1 MPSRDCQ
8 LRFIPLGGFGEI
20 GMNCLALESEGRLL
34 LVDFGVMFPHSDTP
48 GIDVIH
54 PSLDYLVERRDDIA
68 GLVLTHGHED
78 HVAGVPYLLRE
89 LDVPIYGAP
98 YTLRLLEDRLREFDR
113 AGALESRTIS
123 SGDRCRVEPFEVRPF
138 PMPHSIIDNTGLL
151 VDCPGGRVL
160 HSGDFRLGL
169 GGADRGRDAL
179 GRLSEMA
186 EGGVDVMVVD
196 STGSEEREAIGD
208 EAQVARA
215 IDRLVSTA
223 PGRVFVSI
231 FSSNVKRLEAIV
243 QIADERGRKVALSG
257 RSVHHH
263 VGAASETGE
272 LTLPAET
279 LIPAEDAMK
288 LPRDELLVLLSGT
301 QGEQRSALG
310 RLAWERHRD
319 LHVDDGDLVIL
330 SSRFIPGNEIAI
342 FAMIDRL
349 VRLGARV
356 VHRGNDPEVHV
367 SGHGSRDEIRAAIE
381 AVSPRALLPAHG
393 TYRHMSA
400 AAEIAREL
408 GVPSV
413 AVVPDGRIASFDG
426 NRLSIERET
435 VPVSRVHVDGG
446 SGLPESAIRERRL
459 LGNRGL
465 LLVSW
470 LAGSDGELVGDVS
483 VVTRGVTSEEA
494 APWLADQVARETR
507 RAVEAIDAEE
517 RRDPSRCGAQVRSAL
532 RRFSSKTLSREPYVL
547 VTIIP
552 EPASPAGVLTG

>member
-1 MPSRDCQ
+1 MSDRDR

-20 GMNCLALESEGRLL
+20 GMNCLALEFAGRLL
-34 LVDFGVMFPHSDTP
+34 LVDFGVMFPHCDTP
-48 GIDVIH
+48 GVDVIH

-113 AGALESRTIS
+113 AGGLESRTLA
-123 SGDRCRVEPFEVRPF
+123 SGDRCRIEPFEVRPF
-138 PMPHSIIDNTGLL
+138 PMPHSIIDNAGLL
-151 VDCPGGRVL
+151 VECPAGRVL

-169 GGADRGRDAL
+169 GGADRGCDAL
-179 GRLSEMA
+179 SRLAEMA

-196 STGSEEREAIGD
+196 STGAEEREVIGD
-208 EAQVARA
+208 ETRVTRTV
-215 IDRLVSTA
+215 DRLVSSA

-231 FSSNVKRLEAIV
+231 FSSNVGRLEAIIG
-243 QIADERGRKVALSG
+243 IARKRGRKVALSG

-263 VGAASETGE
+263 VEAARETGE
-272 LTLPAET
+272 LTLPADT
-279 LIPAEDAMK
+279 LIPAEDAAK

-310 RLAWERHRD
+310 RLAAERHRD
-319 LHVDDGDLVIL
+319 LRVDDGDLVIL

-342 FAMIDRL
+342 SEMIDRL
-349 VRLGARV
+349 IRLGARV
-356 VHRGNDPEVHV
+356 VHRGNDPGVHV
-367 SGHGSRDEIRAAIE
+367 SGHGSREEIRAAIE

-400 AAEIAREL
+400 AAEIARQV

-413 AVVPDGRIASFDG
+413 AVVPNGRVASLDGD
-426 NRLSIERET
+426 RLLIEQQT

-459 LGNRGL
+459 LANRGL

-470 LAGSDGELVGDVS
+470 LAGSEGELVGDVS
-483 VVTRGVTSEEA
+483 VVTRGVISEEA
-494 APWLADQVARETR
+494 APWLADQIARETR
-507 RAVEAIDAEE
+507 RAVEAMDVEE
-517 RRDPSRCGAQVRSAL
+517 RRDPSRCSARVRSAL
-532 RRFSSKTLSREPYVL
+532 RKFSSKTLSREPYVL

-552 EPASPAGVLTG
+552 EPAAPAGVLTG